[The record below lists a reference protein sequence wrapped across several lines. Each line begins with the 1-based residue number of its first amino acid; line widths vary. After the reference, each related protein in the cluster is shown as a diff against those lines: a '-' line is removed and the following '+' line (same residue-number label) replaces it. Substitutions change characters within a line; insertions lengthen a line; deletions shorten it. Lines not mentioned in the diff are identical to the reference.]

1 MPMHPAAPEDLHG
14 LVEAYAQTTRAVV
27 DLGRS
32 CSEADFTL
40 QTECPG
46 WTVHDQIAH
55 VAGVESMLEGHRD
68 PEVEVPDY
76 DHLGNELSHLTER
89 AVEVRRNRRS
99 QDVVSELEHV
109 LGQRLSSLRSPGL
122 SADSI
127 IPGPFGP
134 AEAATVAMMRTFDI
148 WAHEQDIRSAIG
160 RPGDLD
166 SPAAAVFVQ
175 QALARLPRAV
185 ARDAK
190 VDPGHTVILAL
201 TGPIMAKV
209 GVRVDEGEDGRP
221 VGHEMFTGE
230 SVDASIPH
238 VEGPITSFSLS
249 TDAFTR
255 RAAGRRSVDD
265 TTYTLHSGDEAV
277 ARRVLDALV
286 ITH

>member
-1 MPMHPAAPEDLHG
+1 MPMHPAAPDDLQG

-32 CSEADFTL
+32 CSEAEFTL

-55 VAGVESMLEGHRD
+55 VAGIEAMLEGHRD
-68 PEVEVPDY
+68 PEVELPAY
-76 DHLGNELSHLTER
+76 DHLSNELSHQTER
-89 AVEVRRNRRS
+89 AVEVRRSRRH

-134 AEAATVAMMRTFDI
+134 APAATVAIMRTFDI

-166 SPAAAVFVQ
+166 SPAAAVFVDQ
-175 QALARLPRAV
+175 VLTQLPRIV
-185 ARDAK
+185 AREAK
-190 VDPGHTVILAL
+190 VEAGHTVILAL
-201 TGPIMAKV
+201 TGPILAKV

-221 VGHEMFTGE
+221 HGHAMFTGE
-230 SVDASIPH
+230 SVDASTPH
-238 VEGPITSFSLS
+238 VEGPITSISMS
-249 TDAFTR
+249 TEAFTR

-265 TTYTLHSGDEAV
+265 TTYTLNSGDEGV
-277 ARRVLDALV
+277 ARRVLDAV
-286 ITH
+286 TITH

>member
-14 LVEAYAQTTRAVV
+14 LVEAFAQTTRAVV
-27 DLGRS
+27 DLGHS

-221 VGHEMFTGE
+221 LGHEMFTGE

-238 VEGPITSFSLS
+238 VEGPITSISLS

>member
-1 MPMHPAAPEDLHG
+1 MK
-14 LVEAYAQTTRAVV
+14 
-27 DLGRS
+27 
-32 CSEADFTL
+32 
-40 QTECPG
+40 
-46 WTVHDQIAH
+46 DQIAH

-76 DHLGNELSHLTER
+76 DHLGNELSHLIER
-89 AVEVRRNRRS
+89 AVEVAPQPAQPGRRLRAGAPPRPAAVQPAQLRR
-99 QDVVSELEHV
+99 
-109 LGQRLSSLRSPGL
+109 L

-148 WAHEQDIRSAIG
+148 WVHEQDIRSAIG
-160 RPGDLD
+160 RPGNLD

-175 QALARLPRAV
+175 QALARLPRVV

-221 VGHEMFTGE
+221 LGHEMFTGE
-230 SVDASIPH
+230 SVDASTPH

-277 ARRVLDALV
+277 ARRVLDAPGHHALTRARGRAPPASSRRWPPPSRLLRGNHGRRALRWPLSV
-286 ITH
+286 G